1 MFLQQIFFVS
11 RDEALPRGSL
21 VMALAIKKNETLRR
35 RQTTKMTL
43 SLPDPAHG
51 D

>member
-11 RDEALPRGSL
+11 RDEAL
-21 VMALAIKKNETLRR
+21 LRR
-35 RQTTKMTL
+35 SPRYLKKRDTPSETATKMTL
-43 SLPDPAHG
+43 SLPDPADG